1 MKGCIQPKSEVRID
15 TERWLARATVDNPVT
30 AKQIAEAT
38 GHPVMLVR
46 AHISNAIARY
56 EAHNLKAG
64 LHGVAGLYVAGPAV
78 PPEVPNM
85 PAPRTAPP
93 SGRYEPAPWTPPRG
107 EASMLAF
114 ELCSME
120 NGRPVPRTAPASM
133 CGRALQPVGVHGV
146 KFA

>member
-1 MKGCIQPKSEVRID
+1 MRGCITAKSQVRID
-15 TERWLARATVDNPVT
+15 TERWLARATVDHPVT

-46 AHISNAIARY
+46 AHISNAITRN

-78 PPEVPNM
+78 KPEVPNM

-107 EASMLAF
+107 EASTYAF
-114 ELCSME
+114 TLPSLHCGETIPRV
-120 NGRPVPRTAPASM
+120 RPALIA
-133 CGRALQPVGVHGV
+133 GRALEPAVMRGGVS
-146 KFA
+146 

>member
-1 MKGCIQPKSEVRID
+1 MRGCIQAKSQVRID
-15 TERWLARATVDNPVT
+15 TEEWLARGTVDNPVT
-30 AKQIAEAT
+30 AAQIAEAT

-46 AHISNAIARY
+46 AHISNAITRND
-56 EAHNLKAG
+56 AHNLRAG
-64 LHGVAGLYVAGPAV
+64 HHGIAGLYVAGPASK
-78 PPEVPNM
+78 PEVPNM

-93 SGRYEPAPWTPPRG
+93 AGRYEPAPWTPPRG

-120 NGRPVPRTAPASM
+120 NGRLVPRTAPASM
-133 CGRALQPVGVHGV
+133 CGPTLQPVGVHGM

>member
-1 MKGCIQPKSEVRID
+1 MRGCITAKSQVRID

-56 EAHNLKAG
+56 EAHNLKLG
-64 LHGVAGLYVAGPAV
+64 QHGVAGLYVSGPAV
-78 PPEVPNM
+78 KPEAPNM

-93 SGRYEPAPWTPPRG
+93 SGRYEPAPWTPPRS
-107 EASMLAF
+107 ESMHAF
-114 ELCSME
+114 TLPSLHCGQQIERK
-120 NGRPVPRTAPASM
+120 RPAIIA
-133 CGRALQPVGVHGV
+133 CRAMV
-146 KFA
+146 